1 MTNDQPEQ
9 PEQSEPEQPATPPPP
24 VEPPAVPASEPAKK
38 RLSPLTA
45 GLIGLAAGAALVGS
59 IWAITA
65 NSGPDGPATFTLEGS
80 FALTEKATSDG
91 DDDCEGAYDSGYDDI
106 SEGASVTV
114 YGAAG
119 DVIAT
124 GHLGDS
130 ELAGNACLF
139 EIAVPDVP
147 KGEKFYKVEVSHRG
161 TVQVS
166 AKEAEN
172 GDLFASLG

>member
-1 MTNDQPEQ
+1 MTNDIPEQ
-9 PEQSEPEQPATPPPP
+9 PTTPPPP
-24 VEPPAVPASEPAKK
+24 ADPPLPADPPAAPAAEPAKK
-38 RLSPLTA
+38 RLSPIAA
-45 GLIGLAAGAALVGS
+45 GLLGLAVGASVVGG

-65 NSGPDGPATFTLEGS
+65 NSEPDKPPTFTMEGS
-80 FALTEKATSDG
+80 FALTEKASSDG
-91 DDDCEGAYDSGYDDI
+91 DGGCAGSYDSGYDDI

-114 YGAAG
+114 YGASG

-130 ELAGNACLF
+130 ELAGNGYIF
-139 EIAVPDVP
+139 DISVPDVP
-147 KGEKFYKVEVSHRG
+147 KGEAFYKVEVSHRG
-161 TVQVS
+161 TVQLS

>member
-1 MTNDQPEQ
+1 MTNTHPDMPEQ
-9 PEQSEPEQPATPPPP
+9 PEEPATPPPP
-24 VEPPAVPASEPAKK
+24 AEPPAAPVVEPVKK
-38 RLSPLTA
+38 RLSPAAA
-45 GLIGLAAGAALVGS
+45 GLVGLAAGAAIVGG

-65 NSGPDGPATFTLEGS
+65 NSAGGPDTFTLEGS

-91 DDDCEGAYDSGYDDI
+91 DGGCEGAYDSGYDDI
-106 SEGASVTV
+106 SEGSSVTV

-139 EIAVPDVP
+139 DIAVTDVP